1 VGRRVVVVGAGIAG
15 LAAAHALAEALPASV
30 EVLVLEGSPHIG
42 GKLLVEEVAGVPCDL
57 GAESLL
63 NRRPEAVALAVDA
76 GLGDDVVHPAT
87 AGAAIWTRD
96 AVRAMPPTVMGMPT
110 DLDALSGSGILSP
123 AGADRARRE
132 PDVAGA
138 PLDEEQA
145 DGVSVG
151 RLVDARFGP
160 EVTDRLVEPLLGGVY
175 AGHARDLSLAAAA
188 PQIARLAGRDTSLLR
203 AAGPPVPEDAADTT
217 PIFAGVRGGV
227 GRLAQAV
234 AASTR
239 ASVRTRATVRE
250 LHRLPGDRWRLV
262 VGSAHASEQVEADAV
277 VLATPAPPTARLLD
291 RVSPVAATELRR
303 IEYASM
309 AVVTLAYP
317 EMAVWDRLTGSGFLV
332 PPVDGRAIKAAT
344 FSASKWEWVGRR
356 GAEEQVVLLRAS
368 IGRHRE
374 EQVLQRDDDEMVAL
388 ATADLERAL
397 GLPRPLVDW
406 QVTRWGGGLPQYT
419 IGHRGRVRRIRAAV
433 EAVPRLEVCGAAY
446 DGIGVAACVADGQ
459 RAATRVLAQLAGEG
473 GWTHE

>member
-1 VGRRVVVVGAGIAG
+1 VVVVGAGIAG
-15 LAAAHALAEALPASV
+15 LAAAHALAEALPVSV
-30 EVLVLEGSPHIG
+30 EVLVLEGSPVIG
-42 GKLLVEEVAGVPCDL
+42 GKLRVGEVAGVDCDL

-63 NRRPEAVALAVDA
+63 NRRPEAVALAVAA

-87 AGAAIWTRD
+87 SGAAIWTRG
-96 AVRAMPPTVMGMPT
+96 AVRAMPPTVMGVPT
-110 DLDALSGSGILSP
+110 EIEALSGSGLVSP
-123 AGADRARRE
+123 AGSDRARRE
-132 PDVAGA
+132 PDVQGA
-138 PLDEEQA
+138 PIGEEQA

-151 RLVDARFGP
+151 DLVDARFGP
-160 EVTDRLVEPLLGGVY
+160 EITDRLVEPLLGGVY

-188 PQIARLAGRDTSLLR
+188 PQIARLASRDTSLLR
-203 AAGPPVPEDAADTT
+203 AAGIPRSAEAADTT
-217 PIFAGVRGGV
+217 PVFAGVRGGV

-234 AASTR
+234 ADSTR
-239 ASVRTRATVRE
+239 ATVRTRAAVRE

-262 VGSAHASEQVEADAV
+262 VGSAHVPEQVEADAV
-277 VLATPAPPTARLLD
+277 VLATPAAAAARLLEQ
-291 RVSPVAATELRR
+291 VSPAAATGLRG

-317 EMAVWDRLTGSGFLV
+317 REAVGDRLSGSGFLV

-356 GAEEQVVLLRAS
+356 GAEESVVLLRTS

-374 EQVLQRDDDEMVAL
+374 EQVLQRDDGDLVAL
-388 ATADLERAL
+388 AAADL
-397 GLPRPLVDW
+397 GLAVGLHGPLVDW

-419 IGHRGRVRRIRAAV
+419 VGHRGRVQRIRAAV
-433 EAVPRLEVCGAAY
+433 GEVPRLEVCGAAY

-459 RAATRVLAQLAGEG
+459 RAATRVLAQVAGERE
-473 GWTHE
+473 WSHE